1 MAYTGTF
8 YKSFQNIFNILIQ
21 NLLQIIIIAKYV
33 VKKNF
38 FYDKALDKVKFSF
51 NMFFYLHLW

>member
-21 NLLQIIIIAKYV
+21 NLLQIIITAKYV
-33 VKKNF
+33 VKKIRFTIN
-38 FYDKALDKVKFSF
+38 
-51 NMFFYLHLW
+51 

>member
-1 MAYTGTF
+1 MAYTVTF

-21 NLLQIIIIAKYV
+21 NMLQNIIIAKYV
-33 VKKNF
+33 VKKKF

-51 NMFFYLHLW
+51 NMFFYLHL